1 MTAPHVWKEEEDA
14 RLRSLYRSCT
24 IVEIAEMLGLSYYQV
39 KRRLHFL
46 GIKARHPGR
55 KFTAEQEEWLVAH
68 NHMSASEMSKGIN
81 DEFSLSTTP
90 DEIKGWRA
98 RTKNPRPTPS
108 RFQKGHTPF
117 SKGKKWDE
125 YMSPESQARSRMTT
139 FKKGDTPHNTQP
151 LGSISIM
158 VGYWVMKVSHTGNQH
173 QKWKFLHRLLWEK
186 EKGPIPK
193 GMNVV
198 FRNGDRNDI
207 RMENLMLMD
216 RKEMARYT
224 PMDDSEPEMQRFSE
238 IVARVA
244 AKVAEKMKGEEDE
257 KQDE

>member
-81 DEFSLSTTP
+81 DEFSLSTSP

>member
-81 DEFSLSTTP
+81 DEFSLSTSP

-244 AKVAEKMKGEEDE
+244 AKVAKKMKGEEDE

>member
-1 MTAPHVWKEEEDA
+1 MTMAPVRTEEEDA
-14 RLRSLYRSCT
+14 RLRSLHRSYT
-24 IVEIAEMLGLSYYQV
+24 IAEMSEMFNLSYYQV

-55 KFTAEQEEWLVAH
+55 KFTVEQEEWLLAH
-68 NHMSASEMSKGIN
+68 NHMSASEISRGIN
-81 DEFSLSTTP
+81 KEFSLSTSP
-90 DEIKGWRA
+90 DEIKAWRA
-98 RTKNPRPTPS
+98 RTKNPRTTPS
-108 RFQKGHTPF
+108 RFQKGHIPF

-139 FKKGDTPHNTQP
+139 FRKGDVPHNVQP

-158 VGYWVMKVSHTGNQH
+158 SGYWVMKVTNVGNQH

-186 EKGPIPK
+186 ENGPIPK

-207 RMENLMLMD
+207 RMENLMLMNN
-216 RKEMARYT
+216 KEMARYT
-224 PMDDSEPEMQRFSE
+224 PVDDSEPEMQRFSE

-244 AKVAEKMKGEEDE
+244 AKVAKKMKGEEDE

>member
-81 DEFSLSTTP
+81 DEFSLSTSP

-207 RMENLMLMD
+207 RMENLMLMNN
-216 RKEMARYT
+216 KEMARYT
-224 PMDDSEPEMQRFSE
+224 PVDDSEPEMQRFSE

>member
-81 DEFSLSTTP
+81 DEFSLSTSP

-224 PMDDSEPEMQRFSE
+224 PVDDSEPEMQRLSE

>member
-81 DEFSLSTTP
+81 DEFSLSTSP

-108 RFQKGHTPF
+108 RVQKGHTPF

>member
-1 MTAPHVWKEEEDA
+1 MTMAHVWKDEEDA
-14 RLRSLYRSCT
+14 RLRSLHRSYT
-24 IVEIAEMLGLSYYQV
+24 IVEMSEMFGLSYYQV

-55 KFTAEQEEWLVAH
+55 KFTVEQEEWLLAH
-68 NHMSASEMSKGIN
+68 NHMSASEISRGIN
-81 DEFSLSTTP
+81 KEFSLSTSP
-90 DEIKGWRA
+90 DEIKAWRA
-98 RTKNPRPTPS
+98 RTKNPRTTPS
-108 RFQKGHTPF
+108 RFQKGHIPF

-139 FKKGDTPHNTQP
+139 FRKGDVPHNVQP

-158 VGYWVMKVSHTGNQH
+158 SGYWVMKVTNVGNQH

-186 EKGPIPK
+186 ENGPIPK

-198 FRNGDRNDI
+198 FRYGDRNDI
-207 RMENLMLMD
+207 RMENLMLMNN
-216 RKEMARYT
+216 KEMARYT
-224 PMDDSEPEMQRFSE
+224 PVDDSEPDMQRFSE
-238 IVARVA
+238 IIARVA
-244 AKVAEKMKGEEDE
+244 AKLAEKMKGEEDE

>member
-81 DEFSLSTTP
+81 DEFSLSTSP

-158 VGYWVMKVSHTGNQH
+158 VGDWVMKVSHTGNQH

>member
-1 MTAPHVWKEEEDA
+1 MTMPHVWKEEEDA

-81 DEFSLSTTP
+81 DEFSLSTSP

>member
-24 IVEIAEMLGLSYYQV
+24 IVAIAEMLGLSYYQV

-81 DEFSLSTTP
+81 DEFSLSTSP

-244 AKVAEKMKGEEDE
+244 AKVAKKMKGEEDE

>member
-81 DEFSLSTTP
+81 DEFSLSTSP

-224 PMDDSEPEMQRFSE
+224 PVDDSEPEMQRFSE
-238 IVARVA
+238 MVARVA

>member
-81 DEFSLSTTP
+81 DEFSLSTSP

-224 PMDDSEPEMQRFSE
+224 PVDDSEPEMQRFSE
-238 IVARVA
+238 IIARVA

>member
-81 DEFSLSTTP
+81 DEFSLSTSP

-158 VGYWVMKVSHTGNQH
+158 AGYWVMKVSHTGNQH

>member
-81 DEFSLSTTP
+81 DEFSLSTSP

-125 YMSPESQARSRMTT
+125 YMSPESQVRSRMTT
-139 FKKGDTPHNTQP
+139 FRKGDVPHNVQP

-158 VGYWVMKVSHTGNQH
+158 SGYWVMKVTNVGNQH

-186 EKGPIPK
+186 ENGPIPK

-207 RMENLMLMD
+207 RMENLMLMNN
-216 RKEMARYT
+216 KEMARYT
-224 PMDDSEPEMQRFSE
+224 PVDDSEPEMQRFSE
-238 IVARVA
+238 IIARVA

>member
-14 RLRSLYRSCT
+14 CLRSLYRSCT

-81 DEFSLSTTP
+81 DEFSLSTSP

-125 YMSPESQARSRMTT
+125 YMSPESQAKSRMTT
-139 FKKGDTPHNTQP
+139 FRKGDVPHNVQP

-158 VGYWVMKVSHTGNQH
+158 SGYWVMKVTNVGNQH

-224 PMDDSEPEMQRFSE
+224 PVDDSEPEMQRFSE

-244 AKVAEKMKGEEDE
+244 AKVAEKIKGEEDE

>member
-81 DEFSLSTTP
+81 DEFSLSTSP

-139 FKKGDTPHNTQP
+139 FRKGDVPHNVQP

-158 VGYWVMKVSHTGNQH
+158 SGYWVMKVTNVGNQH

-186 EKGPIPK
+186 ENGPIPK

-207 RMENLMLMD
+207 RMENLMLMNN
-216 RKEMARYT
+216 KEMARYT
-224 PMDDSEPEMQRFSE
+224 PVDDSEPEMQRFSE

>member
-68 NHMSASEMSKGIN
+68 IRMSAAEMSKGIN
-81 DEFSLSTTP
+81 DEFSLSTSP

>member
-81 DEFSLSTTP
+81 DEFSLSTSP

-139 FKKGDTPHNTQP
+139 FKKGHTPHNTQP

-224 PMDDSEPEMQRFSE
+224 PVDDSEPEMQRFSE
-238 IVARVA
+238 MVARVA

>member
-81 DEFSLSTTP
+81 DEFSLSTSP

-244 AKVAEKMKGEEDE
+244 AKVAEKMKGEENE

>member
-1 MTAPHVWKEEEDA
+1 MTAPHIWKEEEDA

-81 DEFSLSTTP
+81 DEFSLSTSP

-151 LGSISIM
+151 LGSISVM

-224 PMDDSEPEMQRFSE
+224 PVDDSEPEMQRFSE

>member
-24 IVEIAEMLGLSYYQV
+24 IVEISEMLGLSYYQV

-81 DEFSLSTTP
+81 DEFSLSTSP

-224 PMDDSEPEMQRFSE
+224 PVDDSEPEMQRFSE
-238 IVARVA
+238 MVARVA

>member
-81 DEFSLSTTP
+81 DEFSLSTSP

-158 VGYWVMKVSHTGNQH
+158 VGYWVMKASHTGNQH

>member
-55 KFTAEQEEWLVAH
+55 KFTVEQEEWLLAH

-81 DEFSLSTTP
+81 DEFSLSTSP

-139 FKKGDTPHNTQP
+139 FRKGDVPHNVQP

-158 VGYWVMKVSHTGNQH
+158 SGYWVMKVTNVGNQH

-207 RMENLMLMD
+207 RMENLMLMNN
-216 RKEMARYT
+216 KEMARYT
-224 PMDDSEPEMQRFSE
+224 PVDDSEPEMQRFSE
-238 IVARVA
+238 IIARVA

>member
-81 DEFSLSTTP
+81 DEFSLSTSP
-90 DEIKGWRA
+90 DEIKAWRA
-98 RTKNPRPTPS
+98 RTKNPRTTPS

>member
-81 DEFSLSTTP
+81 DEFSLSTSP

-158 VGYWVMKVSHTGNQH
+158 SGYWVMKVTNVGNQH

-224 PMDDSEPEMQRFSE
+224 PVDDSEPEMQRFSE

>member
-14 RLRSLYRSCT
+14 RLCSLYRSCT

-81 DEFSLSTTP
+81 DEFSLSTSP

-224 PMDDSEPEMQRFSE
+224 PVDDSEPEMQRFSE

>member
-1 MTAPHVWKEEEDA
+1 MTAPHIWKEEEDA

-81 DEFSLSTTP
+81 DEFSLSTSP

-224 PMDDSEPEMQRFSE
+224 PVDDSEPEMQRFSE

>member
-55 KFTAEQEEWLVAH
+55 KFTAEQEEWLVTH

-81 DEFSLSTTP
+81 DEFSLSTSP

-158 VGYWVMKVSHTGNQH
+158 VGYWVMKVTNVGNQH

-207 RMENLMLMD
+207 RIENLMLMD

-224 PMDDSEPEMQRFSE
+224 PVDDSEPEMQRFSE

>member
-81 DEFSLSTTP
+81 DEFSLSTSP

-108 RFQKGHTPF
+108 KFQKGHTPF

-139 FKKGDTPHNTQP
+139 FRKGDVPHNVQP

-158 VGYWVMKVSHTGNQH
+158 SGYWVMKVTNVGNQH

-186 EKGPIPK
+186 ENGPIPK

-198 FRNGDRNDI
+198 FRNGDRSDI
-207 RMENLMLMD
+207 RMENLILMNN
-216 RKEMARYT
+216 KEMARYT
-224 PMDDSEPEMQRFSE
+224 PVDDSEPEMQRFSE
-238 IVARVA
+238 IIARVA

>member
-1 MTAPHVWKEEEDA
+1 
-14 RLRSLYRSCT
+14 
-24 IVEIAEMLGLSYYQV
+24 
-39 KRRLHFL
+39 
-46 GIKARHPGR
+46 
-55 KFTAEQEEWLVAH
+55 
-68 NHMSASEMSKGIN
+68 
-81 DEFSLSTTP
+81 
-90 DEIKGWRA
+90 
-98 RTKNPRPTPS
+98 
-108 RFQKGHTPF
+108 
-117 SKGKKWDE
+117 
-125 YMSPESQARSRMTT
+125 MTT
-139 FKKGDTPHNTQP
+139 FRKGDVPHNVQP

-158 VGYWVMKVSHTGNQH
+158 SGYWVMKVTNVGNQH

-224 PMDDSEPEMQRFSE
+224 PVDDSEPEMQRFSE

>member
-81 DEFSLSTTP
+81 DEFSLSTSP

-158 VGYWVMKVSHTGNQH
+158 AGYWVMKVSHTGNQH

-224 PMDDSEPEMQRFSE
+224 PVDDSEPEMQRFSE

>member
-81 DEFSLSTTP
+81 DEFSLSTSP

-98 RTKNPRPTPS
+98 RTKKPRPTPS

>member
-81 DEFSLSTTP
+81 DEFSLSTSP
-90 DEIKGWRA
+90 DAIKGWRA

>member
-81 DEFSLSTTP
+81 DEFSLSTSP

-224 PMDDSEPEMQRFSE
+224 PVDDSEPEMQRFSE

-244 AKVAEKMKGEEDE
+244 AKVAEKMKGEENE

>member
-24 IVEIAEMLGLSYYQV
+24 IVEIVEMLGLSYYQV

-55 KFTAEQEEWLVAH
+55 KFTAEQEEWLVTH

-81 DEFSLSTTP
+81 DEFSLSTSP

-224 PMDDSEPEMQRFSE
+224 PVDDSEPEMQRFSE
-238 IVARVA
+238 MVARVA

>member
-24 IVEIAEMLGLSYYQV
+24 IVEIAVMLGLSYYQV

-81 DEFSLSTTP
+81 DEFSLSTSP

>member
-81 DEFSLSTTP
+81 DEFSLSTSP

-186 EKGPIPK
+186 ENGPIPK

-224 PMDDSEPEMQRFSE
+224 PVDDSEPEMQRFSE